1 MKYRFKTKKEF
12 IQEYGEDW
20 RKRIRFGWN
29 PRMNFLFGL
38 PVEDAFANKILNST
52 SVVAAN
58 YIDGWAISKDMITE
72 KKEEKKD
79 MQMTISFKRLL
90 DQEQDRK
97 STLDKVLES
106 YRMGNPRQQKRTA
119 KDVMNIIKNVEFD
132 SKKKLTTVVLK
143 TGAVG
148 VSKCSEKDAYDTKVG
163 FALAYMAAITGSKN
177 QFQKLV
183 EEYDGTAEKIR
194 KERAYQKRLEHEMK
208 IREFNRKQK
217 AAEAKKKEAQKKEAE
232 QFERDLAKF
241 IEDYKAKKMEEA
253 EKNAKAK
260 AAAKAKRP
268 ATKKKATAKK

>member
-12 IQEYGEDW
+12 VREYGEDW
-20 RKRIRFGWN
+20 RKRIRYGWN

-38 PVEDAFANKILNST
+38 PVEDAFANKVLNST
-52 SVVAAN
+52 SVVAAH
-58 YIDGWAISKDMITE
+58 YIDGWAISKDMLTE

-79 MQMTISFKRLL
+79 MRMTISFKRML
-90 DQEQDRK
+90 DQE
-97 STLDKVLES
+97 SSSSLLDKVAES
-106 YRMGNPRQQKRTA
+106 DRMGNPRQQKRTA

-217 AAEAKKKEAQKKEAE
+217 AAEAKKKEAQKKEVD

-260 AAAKAKRP
+260 AAAKAKKP
-268 ATKKKATAKK
+268 ATKKKAPAKK